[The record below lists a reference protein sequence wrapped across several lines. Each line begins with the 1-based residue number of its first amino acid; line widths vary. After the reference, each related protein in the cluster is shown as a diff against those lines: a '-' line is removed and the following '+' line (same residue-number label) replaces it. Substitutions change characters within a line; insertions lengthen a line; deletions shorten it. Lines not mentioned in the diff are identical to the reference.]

1 MNITLK
7 FKSSITT
14 EETYPHCFEVTF
26 VRDMRLNEYKTEDEL
41 FDLIFNIA
49 HEFENI
55 ITKGLKVVNTTTECL
70 GITFIHDAKSYQL
83 LDLAKA
89 GFQTI
94 RGQ

>member
-26 VRDMRLNEYKTEDEL
+26 VREMQINEYKNEDEL
-41 FDLIFNIA
+41 FDIIFNNA

-55 ITKGLKVVNTTTECL
+55 ITKGLKVVGSTTEIL
-70 GITFIHDAKSYQL
+70 GITFVHNALESEL
-83 LDLAKA
+83 MDLAKQ
-89 GFQTI
+89 GITTI
-94 RGQ
+94 

>member
-14 EETYPHCFEVTF
+14 EETYSHCFEVTF
-26 VRDMRLNEYKTEDEL
+26 AREMQINEYKNEDEL
-41 FDLIFNIA
+41 FDIIFNNA

-94 RGQ
+94 RGE